1 MDIQIGD
8 TVRFLNEMGGGKVT
22 GFQKGGI
29 VLVEDEDGFEIPM
42 LQKDVVVI
50 PTNNRKQTGAV
61 EEKAAEP
68 SAPAVQKA
76 PAPQKIADVLKPS
89 ALRNAAA
96 NAHTVNE
103 SRSSFTPS
111 VEDDESETLEERVAH
126 LERLVK
132 KLTLRVEQL
141 EAAKAL
147 RDMSQSN
154 YSVKQSKPHDTKS
167 EIIEVDLHI
176 DELLDS
182 TAGMSPADMKAYQ
195 LKVFHQTM
203 DEHKKDKGRRI
214 VFIHGNGDGVL
225 RKAILDELKRCY
237 KSCLHQDASFQ
248 QYGFGATM
256 VTIR

>member
-50 PTNNRKQTGAV
+50 PSNNRKQTGAV
-61 EEKAAEP
+61 VEE
-68 SAPAVQKA
+68 APAVRKPAEKPA
-76 PAPQKIADVLKPS
+76 PAQRIADVLKPS
-89 ALRNAAA
+89 ALRNAMSSAA
-96 NAHTVNE
+96 
-103 SRSSFTPS
+103 SPSQSPS
-111 VEDDESETLEERVAH
+111 VEEGETMEERVER

-147 RDMSQSN
+147 RDMSQSH
-154 YSVKQSKPHDTKS
+154 YTVKQSKPHDTKS
-167 EIIEVDLHI
+167 EIVEVDLHI
-176 DELLDS
+176 DELLD
-182 TAGMSPADMKAYQ
+182 TTVGMSAADMKAYQ

-203 DEHKKDKGRRI
+203 EEHKKDKGRRI

-237 KSCLHQDASFQ
+237 KTCSYQDASFQ